1 LTQQIRINISNQEI
15 TNQQK
20 NIDNSQEVEE
30 FLRNKYTNEELYNWM
45 EGQIQTLY
53 YQAYTLAYE
62 LAKKAEKVF
71 RFERGLTVSNFIQ
84 FGYWEAAR
92 DGLLAGERLYIGLK
106 QLEAAY
112 QEKRGYDYEVT
123 KHISLRQINPMEL
136 IQLKETGTCEF
147 ALPEILFDMDY
158 PGHYMRRIKSVAI
171 TIPCV
176 VGPYTSLNA
185 TLRLLEHKFRIS
197 AIAKDK
203 NSYLEKTEETDDRF
217 STVNIPITSIACS
230 TGQNDSGVFELNFKD
245 ERYLPF
251 EGAGAISK
259 WRLELPSFKQFDY
272 DSISDAIVHI
282 RYTAVEG
289 GDKLK
294 KPAAESVMD
303 YIKSVEELSR
313 EEGLFAAFD
322 LKHEFS
328 SEWYKA
334 MNPPPGSTERILML
348 NNLNERLPIFAKG
361 RSPKN
366 IQATDVYLY
375 KPKTLK
381 SSIKLIQSDNT
392 ETDFGASQDVGA
404 TMSSSVIHAGDSAIP
419 MDNWQVKIQDT
430 KTPIDK
436 LWLIVRYVLK

>member
-1 LTQQIRINISNQEI
+1 M
-15 TNQQK
+15 
-20 NIDNSQEVEE
+20 
-30 FLRNKYTNEELYNWM
+30 WM
-45 EGQIQTLY
+45 QGSIQTLY
-53 YQAYTLAYE
+53 HQAYNLAYD

-71 RFERGLTVSNFIQ
+71 RFERGLTTSTTPNFIQ
-84 FGYWEAAR
+84 FGYWDAAH
-92 DGLLAGERLYIGLK
+92 DGLLSGERMYIGLK

-112 QEKRGYDYEVT
+112 MEKRGYDYEVT
-123 KHISLRQINPMEL
+123 KHISLCQINPMEF
-136 IQLKETGTCEF
+136 IRLKETGTCEF
-147 ALPEILFDMDY
+147 GLPEILFDMDY

-282 RYTAVEG
+282 RYTSVEG

-294 KPAAESVMD
+294 KPAAESVLA
-303 YIKSVEELSR
+303 YIKAVEELSR

-328 SEWYKA
+328 TEWHKA
-334 MNPPPGSTERILML
+334 MNPPTGSTERVMILDK
-348 NNLNERLPIFAKG
+348 LNERLPIFAKG
-361 RSPKN
+361 KDAKK
-366 IQATDVYLY
+366 ILATDVYLY
-375 KPKTLK
+375 KPKTAK
-381 SSIKLIQSDNT
+381 SVAIKLIQSDNN
-392 ETDFGASQDVGA
+392 ESDFGSPQDIGE
-404 TMSSSVIHAGDSAIP
+404 MSSSVIHDDNGIP
-419 MDNWQVKIQDT
+419 IDKWQVKIQDLNT
-430 KTPIDK
+430 SIDK
-436 LWLIVRYVLK
+436 LWLMVRYKLL